1 MYPFW
6 EGLLIHSTL
15 YVAIV
20 SAFHVLAS
28 HLTVAAA
35 WFNLYL
41 ERRAVKENREE
52 LYAYLKRSALGLL
65 VFAYVFGAMA
75 GVGIWQTTTA
85 ANPRGISTLI
95 HNFVLYWGSEWYM
108 FLIDVIGIIAY
119 YYTFGRVSK
128 QTHLR
133 LAWILALGGTGTL
146 SIIVGILS
154 FKLTPGL
161 WLETG
166 NSLNG
171 FFNTTFW
178 PQVTMRFAFML
189 TITAAWALFVVT
201 GLPKG
206 YFERERII
214 RYASIFGIIGLF
226 AGVLIWLTWYEP
238 SLPVRAKAI
247 LPSRAIPQPTFP
259 LIYFGLIATLIGL
272 LFALIAP
279 SKQRRFMA
287 LGAMVVMYGAIFGAE
302 RTREVLRKPDIIAGY
317 MSSNQL
323 LFNDMAA
330 RGIVSEEARLAQTGM
345 LGNLPFVPARDAI
358 ASVASDITFGMDDP
372 EVAAGRVLAIQQC
385 GSCHSIS
392 KQTSMTIA
400 GVRLDLRSQ
409 ANLLKMRN
417 LTTADQI
424 DNYIRAIGGFPY
436 MHPFVGTDAERRA
449 LARYLEAFLHS
460 TYPETAAAAAN
471 QANAR

>member
-6 EGLLIHSTL
+6 EGLFIHSTL
-15 YVAIV
+15 YVALV

-52 LYAYLKRSALGLL
+52 LYVYLKRSALGLL

-119 YYTFGRVSK
+119 YYTFDRVSK

-171 FFNTTFW
+171 FFNPTFW

-214 RYASIFGIIGLF
+214 RYAATFGLVGLV

-259 LIYFGLIATLIGL
+259 LIYFGLAATALGL
-272 LFALIAP
+272 LFAWLMP

-287 LGAMVVMYGAIFGAE
+287 LGAMAVMYLAIFGAE
-302 RTREVLRKPDIIAGY
+302 RTREVLRKPDIISGY

-330 RGIVSEEARLAQTGM
+330 RGIRSEEARLAQTGM
-345 LGNLPFVPARDAI
+345 LGHLPFVPAPDAM
-358 ASVASDITFGMDDP
+358 ASAADSATFGMGDP
-372 EVAAGRVLAIQQC
+372 EIAAGRVIAIQQC

-392 KQTSMTIA
+392 HQTAMNIA

-409 ANLLKMRN
+409 ANLLRMRN
-417 LTTADQI
+417 LTTADKI
-424 DNYIRAIGGFPY
+424 DNYIKAIGGFPY

-449 LARYLEAFLHS
+449 LARYLEAFLHD
-460 TYPETAAAAAN
+460 TYPETRPAATA
-471 QANAR
+471 QR